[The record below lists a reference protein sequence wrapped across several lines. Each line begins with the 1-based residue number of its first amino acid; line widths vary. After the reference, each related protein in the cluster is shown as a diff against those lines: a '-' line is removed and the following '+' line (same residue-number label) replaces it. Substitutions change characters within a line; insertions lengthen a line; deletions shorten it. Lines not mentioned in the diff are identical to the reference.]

1 MQGSEELAL
10 TPVLCVSVAVTA
22 VGVDGHAAARIA
34 RVPLLDSRSSE
45 RDTRGICGACLR
57 QAERG
62 GKMKR
67 KSIIIGALLAMALVS
82 AGAASAD
89 PLNANATRIT
99 GSCTG
104 LGDVEAVAITLSVEA
119 SPKSR
124 LTVAYHI
131 VGSNAIVIS
140 PDTPG
145 LLKLA
150 LAAGTTCTVE
160 AFDGVPLPTPET
172 GPAIIIG
179 A

>member
-1 MQGSEELAL
+1 MPGTGS
-10 TPVLCVSVAVTA
+10 
-22 VGVDGHAAARIA
+22 
-34 RVPLLDSRSSE
+34 
-45 RDTRGICGACLR
+45 DTRSLLAPALGSQSCLDLCRYERETHGICGR
-57 QAERG
+57 PVSGRAEGR
-62 GKMKR
+62 MKV
-67 KSIIIGALLAMALVS
+67 KTIIIAALLAMALVF
-82 AGAASAD
+82 AGTASAD

-119 SPKSR
+119 SPNSR
-124 LTVAYHI
+124 LTVAHHI
-131 VGSNAIVIS
+131 VGSTAIVIS

-145 LLKLA
+145 LLRLA

-172 GPAIIIG
+172 GPVIIIG